1 MSDVTWVT
9 VSANKKAILCK
20 KTVTDARKRSVV
32 ERDSSKKY
40 FARMVQFEREG
51 QRQTACD
58 EANLYA

>member
-9 VSANKKAILCK
+9 VGANKKAILCE

-32 ERDSSKKY
+32 ERDPSKKY

-51 QRQTACD
+51 QRQNAGD